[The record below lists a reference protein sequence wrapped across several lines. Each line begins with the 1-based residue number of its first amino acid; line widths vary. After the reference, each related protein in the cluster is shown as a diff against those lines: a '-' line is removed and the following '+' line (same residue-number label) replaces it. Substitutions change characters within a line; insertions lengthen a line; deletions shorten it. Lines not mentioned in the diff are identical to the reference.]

1 LAIVNVTVMPAGT
14 DSGEDGSGWALRR
27 PNVRPIL
34 IASLCAAALGL
45 TAECAL
51 AETAHSPKPFA
62 GHELSPEAKITMAEA
77 QAIALKARPGQIT
90 DRELEKEGGGS
101 GLRYS
106 FDVKAQGVTYEVGV
120 DAKTGK
126 VLENAKEGPH
136 PD

>member
-1 LAIVNVTVMPAGT
+1 L
-14 DSGEDGSGWALRR
+14 
-27 PNVRPIL
+27 NVRPIL

-45 TAECAL
+45 TAEGAL
-51 AETAHSPKPFA
+51 AKPAPAAKSFA
-62 GHELSPEAKITMAEA
+62 GHELSPQAKITMAEA
-77 QAIALKARPGQIT
+77 EAIALKARPGKIT
-90 DRELEKEGGGS
+90 DKELEKEGGGS

-106 FDVKAQGVTYEVGV
+106 FDVKASGVTYEVGV